1 MNQNNSGFLSSI
13 PPVTRNIL
21 IINVLVWLAQFVL
34 LKQGTDLSQ
43 YLGLHYFEAEHFQI
57 YQLLTSMF
65 LHDPSGIGHV
75 FFNMF
80 AVFMFGR
87 VLESIWGSKR
97 FLIYYLVCGIG
108 AGIIQELSWVYDL
121 REVIFNPDIQRIDL
135 GTRIVARQ
143 ELFNMVG
150 AIGASGAVFGI
161 LVAFGMIFP
170 NVELM
175 LIFPP
180 IPIKAKWFVIGY
192 GILEL
197 FLGIGNFAGDSVA
210 HFAHIGGLF
219 TGLIMLLYWKKKGTL
234 YGKLRRY

>member
-13 PPVTRNIL
+13 PPVTRNLL
-21 IINVLVWLAQFVL
+21 IINALIWFAQFVL
-34 LKQGTDLSQ
+34 LKQGFDLSQ
-43 YLGLHYFEAEHFQI
+43 YLGLHYFEAEHFRV
-57 YQLLTSMF
+57 YQLFTSMF
-65 LHDPSGIGHV
+65 LHDPKGIGHV

-97 FLIYYLVCGIG
+97 FLIYYLVSGIG
-108 AGIIQELSWVYDL
+108 AAVIQELSWVYDF
-121 REVIFNPDIQRIDL
+121 REVIFNPAIQNIDL

-143 ELFNMVG
+143 EFFNIIG

-192 GILEL
+192 GALEL
-197 FLGIGNFAGDSVA
+197 FLGFGNFSGDSVA
-210 HFAHIGGLF
+210 HFAHLGGLF

>member
-13 PPVTRNIL
+13 PPVTRNLL

-34 LKQGTDLSQ
+34 LKQGTDLRDF
-43 YLGLHYFEAEHFQI
+43 LGLHHFEAENFAV

-65 LHDPSGIGHV
+65 LHSPENMMHV

-97 FLIYYLVCGIG
+97 FLIYYLICGIG
-108 AGIIQELSWVYDL
+108 ASLLHELYSIYQYSGIQ
-121 REVIFNPDIQRIDL
+121 IFNIYDESTQQVVRY
-135 GTRIVARQ
+135 TRAEFLKVA
-143 ELFNMVG
+143 NSV
-150 AIGASGAVFGI
+150 GASGAVFGI

-192 GILEL
+192 GALEL
-197 FLGIGNFAGDSVA
+197 FLGFGNFSGDSVA
-210 HFAHIGGLF
+210 HFAHLGGLF
-219 TGLIMLLYWKKKGTL
+219 TGLIMLLYWKKRGTL
-234 YGKLRRY
+234 YGTLRRH

>member
-1 MNQNNSGFLSSI
+1 MNQNNAGFLSSI
-13 PPVTRNIL
+13 PLVTRNLL
-21 IINVLVWLAQFVL
+21 IINVLVWFAQFVL
-34 LKQGTDLSQ
+34 LRQGIDLSQ
-43 YLGLHYFEAEHFQI
+43 YLGLHYFESQHFGVH
-57 YQLLTSMF
+57 QLLTSMF
-65 LHDPSGIGHV
+65 LHDPTGIGHL

-87 VLESIWGSKR
+87 VLESIWGPKR
-97 FLIYYLVCGIG
+97 FLIYYLVAGIG

-121 REVIFNPDIQRIDL
+121 REVIFNPDIQTINL

-143 ELFNMVG
+143 ELFDMVT

-170 NVELM
+170 NVQLM

-192 GILEL
+192 GVMEL
-197 FLGIGNFAGDSVA
+197 FLGVGNFSGDSVA
-210 HFAHIGGLF
+210 HFAHLGGLL

-234 YGKLRRY
+234 YGNLRRH

>member
-1 MNQNNSGFLSSI
+1 MNQNSSGFMGSI
-13 PPVTRNIL
+13 PPITRNLL
-21 IINVLVWLAQFVL
+21 IINVLVWFAQFVL
-34 LKQGTDLSQ
+34 LKQGIDLSQ
-43 YLGLHYFEAEHFQI
+43 YLGLHYFESEHFMF
-57 YQLLTSMF
+57 YQLFTGMF
-65 LHDPSGIGHV
+65 LHDPTGIGHV

-87 VLESIWGSKR
+87 VLESIWGPKR
-97 FLIYYLVCGIG
+97 FLIYYLVSGIG
-108 AGIIQELSWVYDL
+108 ASIIQELSWVYDL
-121 REVIFNPDIQRIDL
+121 REVIFNPAIESIDF

-170 NVELM
+170 NVQLM

-180 IPIKAKWFVIGY
+180 IPIRAKWFVLGY
-192 GILEL
+192 GIIEL
-197 FLGIGNFAGDSVA
+197 FLGFGNFSGDNVA
-210 HFAHIGGLF
+210 HFAHLGGLF

-234 YGKLRRY
+234 YGNIRRY